1 MNDFSSKDTL
11 ELEVTNFGPIAKA
24 NIELRP
30 LTVFVGPSNTG
41 KSYLAILIY
50 ALHKFFSGGQRIS
63 DWKWF
68 TSDIESNWRNK
79 VSRENLNDLA
89 EWADK
94 VLAEDETTLADEESL
109 LLPEPFADLIRSAF
123 TGFNYLGN
131 HIGREINRCFG
142 ISETETLI
150 REKSRGGSLV
160 VLRNHMPDDPRPF
173 VHKFRIG
180 VSDTTLST
188 TIPENVPMR
197 LYLRNSRSK
206 FMKTNMTL
214 LKSFIILEKVSTS
227 LSKTAAALKDN
238 KSLEYIVETLASL
251 AIRHVVGS
259 LHSPAFYLPADRTGV
274 MHAHNV
280 VVKALIES
288 ATMAGLSPSA
298 STPVLS
304 GVLGD
309 FLKHLIE
316 ISAPPPED
324 FPSSQLRQ
332 PKNRRFNPGKQIE
345 ENILGGLVQTKKSE
359 SGYPLFTYRPKEWK
373 RKGDLPLMNASSM
386 VSELAPVVLYL
397 RHIVQTD
404 NVLIIEEPES
414 HLHPAMQVE
423 FARQIAG
430 IVNSGI
436 RVIVTTHSEWL
447 LDELANLVQL
457 SEVPERQRDGIGGS
471 DFALRPEQVGAWLFE
486 PKLRPK
492 GSVVKEIPLDESGLF
507 PSGFSDVAFALHN
520 NWAEISSRVGKN
532 Q

>member
-1 MNDFSSKDTL
+1 MNDPSSKDTL

-50 ALHKFFSGGQRIS
+50 ALHKFFSGGQQIS
-63 DWKWF
+63 DWNWF
-68 TSDIESNWRNK
+68 TSDIQPNWRNK

-94 VLAEDETTLADEESL
+94 ILAQDETTLTDEESL
-109 LLPEPFADLIRSAF
+109 MLPEPFADLIRSAF
-123 TGFNYLGN
+123 AGFNYLGN
-131 HIGREINRCFG
+131 HIGHEINRCFG
-142 ISETETLI
+142 ISETEALI
-150 REKSRGGSLV
+150 REKSRGGSLI
-160 VLRNHMPDDPRPF
+160 VLRNHIPDDPRPF

-188 TIPENVPMR
+188 TIPEKIPMR
-197 LYLRNSRSK
+197 LYLQNPRSSS
-206 FMKTNMTL
+206 TRIGMTL
-214 LKSFIILEKVSTS
+214 LKTFVLLDKISTG
-227 LSKTAAALKDN
+227 LPKTVATLKDD
-238 KSLEYIVETLASL
+238 KSLEYIVKDLAGL

-288 ATMAGLSPSA
+288 ATMVGLSPSA
-298 STPVLS
+298 STPALS

-316 ISAPPPED
+316 ISTPPPESS
-324 FPSSQLRQ
+324 PSSQQRQ
-332 PKNRRFNPGKQIE
+332 PQNRRFNPGNQIE
-345 ENILGGLVQTKKSE
+345 ENILSGLVRANKSE
-359 SGYPLFTYRPKEWK
+359 SGYPLFTYRPQGWK
-373 RKGDLPLMNASSM
+373 RKSDLPLMNASSM

-397 RHIVQTD
+397 RHIVQSD
-404 NVLIIEEPES
+404 NVLIVEEPES

-423 FARQIAG
+423 FTRQLAA
-430 IVNSGI
+430 IVHSGI

-457 SEVPERQRDGIGGS
+457 SGLPKARRSGIQGA
-471 DFALRPEQVGAWLFE
+471 DFALHPQQVGAWLFE

-520 NWAEISSRVGKN
+520 NWAEISSRAGKN